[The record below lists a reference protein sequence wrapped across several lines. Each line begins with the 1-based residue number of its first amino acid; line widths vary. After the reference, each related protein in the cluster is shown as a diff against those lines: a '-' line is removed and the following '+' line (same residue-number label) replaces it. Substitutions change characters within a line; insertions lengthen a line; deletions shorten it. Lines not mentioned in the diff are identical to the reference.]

1 MKILM
6 IDIETTPM
14 TAHTWGLWQQNV
26 SLKQIIDHTE
36 VMCFGARWYGKK
48 KVVFKST
55 HHHGKKEMLE
65 EIHKLLDEADA
76 VVGWNSASF
85 DVKHLNREFLEAGM
99 TPPSPFRNIDLMRV
113 VKHNF
118 RFPSNK
124 LDYVAQKLGVGA
136 KVQHSGFELWVK
148 CMADDQKAWAEMKKY
163 QIQDVDLLIDLYEKL
178 LPWIH
183 NHPSFNLH
191 NGIEISC
198 TNCGSEHLERR
209 GFHTTIAGKYQ
220 RYQCK
225 DCGRWLRDTKSVA
238 SRKMAGAN

>member
-14 TAHTWGLWQQNV
+14 TAYTWGLWQQNV
-26 SLKQIIDHTE
+26 SLKQIVDHTE

-48 KVVFKST
+48 KVVFKSI
-55 HHHGKKEMLE
+55 HHDGKQAMLE
-65 EIHKLLDEADA
+65 SIHSLLDEADA

-99 TPPSPFRNIDLMRV
+99 TPPSPFKNIDLMRA

-136 KVQHSGFELWVK
+136 KVEHSGFDLWIK
-148 CMADDQKAWAEMKKY
+148 CMANEPKAWAEMKRY
-163 QIQDVDLLIDLYEKL
+163 QIQDVDLLIDLYDKL

-191 NGIEISC
+191 NDIEISC
-198 TNCGSEHLERR
+198 TNCGSDNLERR
-209 GFHTTIAGKYQ
+209 GFHTTISGKYQ
-220 RYQCK
+220 RYQCR
-225 DCGRWLRDTKSVA
+225 DCGRWLRDVKAQKT
-238 SRKMAGAN
+238 RKITSAN